1 MRFLFIFN
9 LLLIINLDA
18 YSQKRVIHSN
28 TKKIVYKI
36 DGLINDWRIAPEV
49 NPDVLKV
56 YCEKENNSVFFKTD
70 IDSVEYFISNKD
82 TVNFNIVLKNTDT
95 AYTQLIGIKEIP
107 NSISNHDKVYY
118 LSKIWSEIKYNFV
131 NIDYFSYDLDSI
143 YNEYIIDVM
152 NSKNDY
158 EYYQILKKFLG
169 LLHDG
174 HSEVYDNHQF
184 HVFKDYIPISIN
196 DINYKFYITR
206 IRKGIGLDSTFI
218 GAEII
223 EIDKI
228 PTHEYLIKNIFP
240 FIAASTKQ
248 HLWMQASY
256 LIQNG
261 FKSEPFKATVKK
273 IDKTIY
279 EIELK
284 RNGEKTRTKDDQYW
298 GPNKEYSRNIVDLS
312 WQKDSIALI
321 NINSF
326 YPEEPAINGIIDAI
340 EQTKNAKAI
349 IFDLRQ
355 NGGGS
360 TEVAWVLQKYLTSG
374 DYFLNYGWET
384 RISDGVKKA
393 NGNWI
398 KEYEDFYLDKAVRYE
413 MPDTVLVEDT
423 INKIKV
429 PVAILI
435 GRYTFSAAEDFL
447 VNLYETPDRP
457 VLIGEETGGST
468 GSPLV
473 ISGLPGDGYARICT
487 RRICYPFSRNR
498 FVNKGVKPDIEIKQT
513 IADYL
518 ENKDVV
524 LEKALEII
532 KTKLIK

>member
-1 MRFLFIFN
+1 M
-9 LLLIINLDA
+9 
-18 YSQKRVIHSN
+18 
-28 TKKIVYKI
+28 
-36 DGLINDWRIAPEV
+36 
-49 NPDVLKV
+49 
-56 YCEKENNSVFFKTD
+56 
-70 IDSVEYFISNKD
+70 
-82 TVNFNIVLKNTDT
+82 
-95 AYTQLIGIKEIP
+95 
-107 NSISNHDKVYY
+107 
-118 LSKIWSEIKYNFV
+118 
-131 NIDYFSYDLDSI
+131 
-143 YNEYIIDVM
+143 
-152 NSKNDY
+152 
-158 EYYQILKKFLG
+158 
-169 LLHDG
+169 
-174 HSEVYDNHQF
+174 
-184 HVFKDYIPISIN
+184 
-196 DINYKFYITR
+196 
-206 IRKGIGLDSTFI
+206 
-218 GAEII
+218 
-223 EIDKI
+223 
-228 PTHEYLIKNIFP
+228 
-240 FIAASTKQ
+240 
-248 HLWMQASY
+248 
-256 LIQNG
+256 
-261 FKSEPFKATVKK
+261 
-273 IDKTIY
+273 
-279 EIELK
+279 
-284 RNGEKTRTKDDQYW
+284 
-298 GPNKEYSRNIVDLS
+298 DLS